1 MKILNMN
8 WMKVEHYFR
17 AYPGSI
23 NWRVETYLSLVQDVL
38 GGLLEQGFKR
48 ITPMAS
54 LQRERTTTVAREY
67 RPKALKNA

>member
-8 WMKVEHYFR
+8 WTKLEQYFR

-23 NWRVETYLSLVQDVL
+23 NLRVEPYSNPVRDVL

-54 LQRERTTTVAREY
+54 LQRERTITVAREY
-67 RPKALKNA
+67 RPKALWNA

>member
-8 WMKVEHYFR
+8 WTKVKHYFR

-38 GGLLEQGFKR
+38 GGVLEQGFKR